1 MIASTQQ
8 KMDENNQGNLD
19 AIDAIYKEST
29 DFEAR
34 FINKKMENMNLINDS
49 EMNGIKFLHQHS

>member
-1 MIASTQQ
+1 
-8 KMDENNQGNLD
+8 MDENNQGNLD